1 MLTLHKYQNTN
12 KLKKVISLA
21 WFEHDPSRVDVY
33 GSYIPAILIGYWT
46 AFPGYQV
53 RLHTNLDLNEVVHG
67 DLLRAANILTPNQE
81 LFKLVIVDRDD
92 PLCKAMLWRLLPLF
106 DDDVDYVFCREMDA
120 VPRIKEREACEDFI
134 KTGFALHSIN
144 DNKAHIGM
152 MGGLCG
158 FQVKGFRE
166 HIPYETWDDMIIDAP
181 DDLDWSKH
189 LADQSFLNA
198 RIWWSLQDSTLLHRF
213 AGSDFTLATQ
223 VMEHT
228 KTVVNDIPK
237 DFADYLRQLPGCL
250 GSCIPIKPVLEG
262 LDTLGY
268 RVGVKSSSL
277 FCTDDLIIA
286 IKKGLAK
293 MECEKC

>member
-1 MLTLHKYQNTN
+1 MLIPYKLKKTN

-21 WFEHDPSRVDVY
+21 WFESDPDRVDVY
-33 GSYIPAILIGYWT
+33 GNYIPLLLMGYWV

-53 RLHTNLDLNEVVHG
+53 RLHTNLDLDKVTHG
-67 DLLRAANILTPNQE
+67 DLLRAADILTPDRE
-81 LFKLVIVDRDD
+81 LFKLVHVEQDD

-166 HIPYETWDDMIIDAP
+166 HIPYDTWDDMITDAP
-181 DDLDWSKH
+181 SDLDWLKH

-228 KTVVNDIPK
+228 KTVVNDVPK
-237 DFADYLRQLPGCL
+237 DFYDYIEQLPGCL
-250 GSCIPIKPVLEG
+250 GACIPIQPVLENF
-262 LDTLGY
+262 DKLGY
-268 RVGVKSSSL
+268 KIGVKSGRL
-277 FCTDDLIIA
+277 FCTDNLIIA

-293 MECEKC
+293 RRCQEC